1 MKKKL
6 IQLNWEL
13 NAIRRILDDLM
24 TELDILIEELE
35 CREREDDGK

>member
-13 NAIRRILDDLM
+13 NAIRRVLDDLM
-24 TELDILIEELE
+24 TELDIMIEELE
-35 CREREDDGK
+35 ALEDDGK